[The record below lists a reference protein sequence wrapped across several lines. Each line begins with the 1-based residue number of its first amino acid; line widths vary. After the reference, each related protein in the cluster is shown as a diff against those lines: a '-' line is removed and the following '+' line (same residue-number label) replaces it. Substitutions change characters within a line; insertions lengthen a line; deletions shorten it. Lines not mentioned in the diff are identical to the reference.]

1 MGIRTVRLDDAT
13 EATLARLRKTTGL
26 SITEVVKRGL
36 KTYERVAP
44 QEGTPTPWE
53 IYQRLD
59 LGKGGWARAPAKHAK
74 RAVREVI
81 GRKHGR

>member
-53 IYQRLD
+53 IRRTVKD
-59 LGKGGWARAPAKHAK
+59 APAPLA
-74 RAVREVI
+74 RWRITRPSNA
-81 GRKHGR
+81 